1 MHRTRGSLR
10 WRIAIS
16 YAALLIGVLALAGGI
31 LVWRFQTILLQEAHA
46 RVEATMRE
54 ITAAAAPQSNPF
66 GFVDASGTFAMLL
79 GSNSLSTW
87 ESPSSFVQVDSA
99 GGYPLAK
106 TSNLGASI
114 VPPNHSLT
122 LADPTAT
129 RTVSIA
135 GRPFLVLDHLLH
147 SGRSS
152 VIVHVAE
159 PLDELN
165 RTFAQ
170 ARQAFAIV
178 FALAIAA
185 IVVLSFMLASQA
197 IEPINL
203 LSRAMREIRSD
214 RLDRRLAWRRRNDEI
229 GALAESFD
237 DLLARLEEAFA
248 RERQFISDASHELKT
263 PLTSIN
269 ANAQMLLRWGDR
281 DPAVREESLRTI
293 VSESATLAEIVNGM
307 LALAKADR
315 GDELPREPV
324 SLAHVAGEAVRNAA
338 QRAHEKALA
347 LTLDACKPSPIVLG
361 DEHLL
366 RQLASN
372 LIDNAIKFTQN
383 GGVTVRVGC
392 DAAYGWIEVE
402 DTGTGIP
409 ENELPHIFERF
420 YRADRARSRDVPG
433 TGLGLAI
440 VRSIARVHGA
450 HVVAERASGG
460 GTLVRATFALLAQP
474 LTGPS

>member
-1 MHRTRGSLR
+1 MHGTRGSLR

-31 LVWRFQTILLQEAHA
+31 LIWRFQTILLQEAHA

-122 LADPTAT
+122 LADPAAT

-197 IEPINL
+197 IEPINR
-203 LSRAMREIRSD
+203 LSRAMREIGSD

-269 ANAQMLLRWGDR
+269 ANAQMLLRWGDS
-281 DPAVREESLRTI
+281 DATVREESLRTI
-293 VSESATLAEIVNGM
+293 VSESATLAGIVNGM
-307 LALAKADR
+307 LTLAKADR

-338 QRAHEKALA
+338 HRAHEKALA
-347 LTLDACKPSPIVLG
+347 LTFDACKPSPIVLG

-372 LIDNAIKFTQN
+372 LIDNAIKFTQS

-392 DAAYGWIEVE
+392 DAAHGWIEVE

-409 ENELPHIFERF
+409 ENELPHVFERF

-450 HVVAERASGG
+450 NVVAERASGG

-474 LTGPS
+474 LTSPS